1 MKPESRVEV
10 WNSYFCV
17 AYEFAKKLKNGDEP
31 KCPILEG
38 GLLPP
43 EKHYALM
50 TVLHLAL
57 AIEARSNHL
66 LHELKEEEVINKKL
80 RDAVRNVR
88 AEYKW
93 AILPLLK
100 KKEKINFDRKPHNAI
115 LEICLLRNNLIHLSY
130 NDEKFI
136 EKIPN
141 KNKTLQ
147 LFNSF
152 IDARE
157 DLDVILGR
165 VEPGREYLEKIKL

>member
-1 MKPESRVEV
+1 MEPENRVEV
-10 WNSYFCV
+10 WNSYFCE
-17 AYEFAKKLKNGDEP
+17 AHEFAKKLKNDNEP
-31 KCPILEG
+31 GCPTMKGGIL
-38 GLLPP
+38 PS
-43 EKHYALM
+43 EKHYSLM
-50 TVLHLAL
+50 TILHLAL

-66 LHELKEEEVINKKL
+66 IHELNDEEIINKKL

-115 LEICLLRNNLIHLSY
+115 LEICQLRNNLIHLSY

-136 EKIPN
+136 DKIPN

-152 IDARE
+152 IDAE
-157 DLDVILGR
+157 EEMNVILGR
-165 VEPGREYLEKIKL
+165 VDSRRDYS